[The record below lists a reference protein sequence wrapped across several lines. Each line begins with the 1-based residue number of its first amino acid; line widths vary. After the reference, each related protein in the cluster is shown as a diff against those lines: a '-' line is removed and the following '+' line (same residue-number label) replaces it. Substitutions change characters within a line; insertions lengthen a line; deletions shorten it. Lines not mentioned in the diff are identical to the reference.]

1 MIRVLVGDDE
11 EAARVRIVAAL
22 SAEHDVE
29 VVGQCA
35 DGVQVLREARR
46 LRPDVVLVDITLP
59 LLDGLEVVRRLADA
73 PPPVPA
79 TVLVAST
86 RDDDGHVRTALRYG
100 ASGFLGKDASPLCLV
115 QAVRVAAAGNSLV
128 GPGPT
133 ERLVR
138 GLAAAPRSAVPW
150 PAEPLTSRECE
161 VSRLVARGLTNQEI
175 AAELFI
181 SLSTVKTHLGNVQAK
196 LGARN
201 RVEIAARAW
210 EAETAPAPAAPEP
223 GTASAGCDPPPL

>member
-1 MIRVLVGDDE
+1 VIRVLVADDE
-11 EAARVRIVAAL
+11 EQARARIVAAL

-35 DGVQVLREARR
+35 DGVQVLSEARR

-59 LLDGLEVVRRLADA
+59 LLGGLEVVRRLAGA

-79 TVLVAST
+79 TVLVAAT

-128 GPGPT
+128 GPGPA
-133 ERLVR
+133 ERLVQSL
-138 GLAAAPRSAVPW
+138 GAAPRPVTRAPTD
-150 PAEPLTSRECE
+150 PLTSRECE

-181 SLSTVKTHLGNVQAK
+181 SLSTVKTHLGNVQVK

-210 EAETAPAPAAPEP
+210 EADGPLRSGGEEP
-223 GTASAGCDPPPL
+223 G